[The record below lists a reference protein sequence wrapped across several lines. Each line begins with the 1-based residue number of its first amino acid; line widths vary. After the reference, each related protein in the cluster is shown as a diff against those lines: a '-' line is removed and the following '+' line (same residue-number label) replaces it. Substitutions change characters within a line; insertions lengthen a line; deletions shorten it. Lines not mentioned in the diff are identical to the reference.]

1 MLALPIRSR
10 AGAVYG
16 RRARS
21 FDAHLGLHRGTAPC
35 DGQPWHLRANT
46 EAIVRSQGL
55 GSDEKAMLI
64 MPVSYCFGASVMHS
78 HLYQG
83 GGVVYDSRFMFP
95 DKVLRAIN
103 TYGVRRSQVCHPYT
117 TSFSG
122 ARTSGPSSCPNCGA
136 FFKRGARLPLKVS
149 GRYTE

>member
-1 MLALPIRSR
+1 MAISMLALPIRC
-10 AGAVYG
+10 G
-16 RRARS
+16 RCRVRTKS
-21 FDAHLGLHRGTAPC
+21 SQFDAHLGLHRVPRLVMVSHGN
-35 DGQPWHLRANT
+35 LRANT

-83 GGVVYDSRFMFP
+83 WSCIRLEVHVP

-103 TYGVRRSQVCHPYT
+103 TYGCTTFAGVPPVYNPSPALELQVHPV
-117 TSFSG
+117 
-122 ARTSGPSSCPNCGA
+122 ARTAALSSSGGGACP
-136 FFKRGARLPLKVS
+136 
-149 GRYTE
+149 